1 MSGLLRNSS
10 RLFAGCSELTY
21 IGVSPDQKTLSRS
34 QLAAAMPA
42 EVVGACRTRS
52 IWKNFRFRC
61 GGRRAVMRT
70 AAKRIE
76 LPEISGAPITTPV
89 YMDSIRSGERCLAL
103 MKFELAVLVRAP
115 PAPFSAGAPWHH
127 PFPECG
133 GEPFRTSTG
142 ETCVTNAARRR
153 RRSSLGTC
161 QTERHD
167 AT

>member
-1 MSGLLRNSS
+1 MSGLLRNSN

-76 LPEISGAPITTPV
+76 LPEISGAPITTPA

-103 MKFELAVLVRAP
+103 MKFRARRP
-115 PAPFSAGAPWHH
+115 GKSAAGAFLRGRSVTSSISRMRRRALPY
-127 PFPECG
+127 FDRSDMRDECG
-133 GEPFRTSTG
+133 SP
-142 ETCVTNAARRR
+142 AAEVIARNV
-153 RRSSLGTC
+153 SN
-161 QTERHD
+161 
-167 AT
+167 